1 MCGIAGFNQAVV
13 QSCDASASAVL
24 TQMGT
29 AIRHRGPDAGDQY
42 LDNWIGLRHQR
53 LSIIDTSEH
62 GLQPMH
68 SPSGRYITVYNGE
81 VYNFQ
86 SLRDELKTQGVQFK
100 GHSDTEVLL
109 ALYEKEGE
117 ACLTRLNGMFAFAIW
132 DKVDKSI
139 FLARDRLGKKPL
151 YIWRYGDKLAFAS
164 EIKALM
170 EIPGVERKLRYD
182 AVKDFFTHQ
191 YVPDPK
197 SIFENIEKLAPGHC
211 VHINASNSVKLRQW
225 WDVSFQTDH
234 CVGDDQ
240 RAEQLHALIEDS
252 VKLRTISDVPLGAF
266 LSGGVDSSAVVGF
279 MANNSSSPV
288 TTCSIGFESEAHDET
303 VHARVVSE
311 LFNTD
316 HREFKVSGDV
326 SESLKAVAQYFDEP
340 FADASFLPTYFV
352 SKMARQ
358 AVTVAL
364 AGDGGD
370 ESFGGYTKYSIF
382 ERELRWRS
390 RIPGWIRQPGLSKA
404 SAMLTGTGYPAL
416 QRVSNLLRSLS
427 ASDDT
432 GFFICNSFFREDLW
446 SQLAKGELASVT
458 RDYNPADNTRHHF
471 NNADTD
477 DPMSKALYTDLK
489 TYLSGDILVK
499 VDRMSMAN
507 SLECR
512 APLLDYRIVE
522 FAASLPMNIKR
533 QNGTSKYIFKK
544 SLDRLLP
551 DSILH
556 RRKMGFESPKAQ
568 WMRST
573 LRLTFERAV
582 FNNNAAGQ
590 DLFEQEPLKAMW
602 KQHQAGSNT
611 YVSELWSI
619 FMFELWWQQ
628 YMVS

>member
-1 MCGIAGFNQAVV
+1 M
-13 QSCDASASAVL
+13 
-24 TQMGT
+24 
-29 AIRHRGPDAGDQY
+29 PD
-42 LDNWIGLRHQR
+42 R
-53 LSIIDTSEH
+53 
-62 GLQPMH
+62 
-68 SPSGRYITVYNGE
+68 
-81 VYNFQ
+81 
-86 SLRDELKTQGVQFK
+86 
-100 GHSDTEVLL
+100 
-109 ALYEKEGE
+109 
-117 ACLTRLNGMFAFAIW
+117 
-132 DKVDKSI
+132 
-139 FLARDRLGKKPL
+139 
-151 YIWRYGDKLAFAS
+151 
-164 EIKALM
+164 
-170 EIPGVERKLRYD
+170 
-182 AVKDFFTHQ
+182 
-191 YVPDPK
+191 K

-211 VHINASNSVKLRQW
+211 VHINASNDVKLRQW
-225 WDVSFQTDH
+225 RDISFQ
-234 CVGDDQ
+234 
-240 RAEQLHALIEDS
+240 
-252 VKLRTISDVPLGAF
+252 
-266 LSGGVDSSAVVGF
+266 SGG
-279 MANNSSSPV
+279 
-288 TTCSIGFESEAHDET
+288 
-303 VHARVVSE
+303 
-311 LFNTD
+311 
-316 HREFKVSGDV
+316 
-326 SESLKAVAQYFDEP
+326 
-340 FADASFLPTYFV
+340 
-352 SKMARQ
+352 
-358 AVTVAL
+358 
-364 AGDGGD
+364 
-370 ESFGGYTKYSIF
+370 
-382 ERELRWRS
+382 
-390 RIPGWIRQPGLSKA
+390 
-404 SAMLTGTGYPAL
+404 TGI
-416 QRVSNLLRSLS
+416 
-427 ASDDT
+427 
-432 GFFICNSFFREDLW
+432 FICNSFFREDLC
-446 SQLAKGELASVT
+446 SQLVKGELASVT
-458 RDYNPADNTRHHF
+458 RGYNPADNTRHHF